1 MRILS
6 GDEYRKLIPKPY
18 NATGAGKRM
27 RELMAFHSSNAKYGE
42 LQRFSSGVETDRNAY
57 NNALSALVKQKTILP
72 DTLKVHA
79 SKSTLACVVENL
91 RVQEE

>member
-6 GDEYRKLIPKPY
+6 GDEYRKLLPRLY

-27 RELMAFHSSNAKYGE
+27 RELLAFHSSDAKYGE
-42 LQRFSSGVETDRNAY
+42 LQRFSSDVEVDRNCY

-72 DTLKVHA
+72 DTLKIHA
-79 SKSTLACVVENL
+79 SRNTSACVIENL
-91 RVQEE
+91 RIQEE

>member
-6 GDEYRKLIPKPY
+6 RDEYRKLLPRPRTVI
-18 NATGAGKRM
+18 GAGKRM
-27 RELMAFHSSNAKYGE
+27 RELMAFHSSDAKYGE
-42 LQRFSSGVETDRNAY
+42 LQRFSSKVEVDRNCY

-72 DTLKVHA
+72 DTLKIHA
-79 SKSTLACVVENL
+79 SRNTSACVVENL